1 MVRALYKRGSPTCS
15 HRVAGVL
22 LPPRPGRRFGMCA
35 RNGGPDVQ
43 RGTRGDCTSPT
54 PAVPCCGPG
63 RYGPKVLFGPSAGT
77 VQACF
82 HVIFSV
88 FLKQDMLRGFTTSTD
103 LLKSAC
109 RSDAPAP
116 QACAAASHLPCT
128 TCQRHWH
135 KLPAPP
141 AGAFDPVTPGLG
153 RQNLQAHGDRRD
165 GGDVQ
170 YRLFWCR
177 MRTARRRCVGHSPP
191 RPRCRLQRRI
201 DPCLQ

>member
-1 MVRALYKRGSPTCS
+1 M
-15 HRVAGVL
+15 
-22 LPPRPGRRFGMCA
+22 LPPRCRCVAPPEARTQVWDVRKKWRPRRAAGDSWGLHVAHACCA
-35 RNGGPDVQ
+35 LLRSRPLW
-43 RGTRGDCTSPT
+43 T
-54 PAVPCCGPG
+54 
-63 RYGPKVLFGPSAGT
+63 KEVLFGPSAGT

-88 FLKQDMLRGFTTSTD
+88 FLKQDMLRGFATSTD

-165 GGDVQ
+165 GGDAQ